1 MLYSTINSLFNNLKT
16 YFKINRVFRIHS
28 IDFKKIDFIFP
39 ERICF
44 PTDNYICQ
52 DSIFLQIY
60 GRPFNFFKLEF
71 ISILRI
77 LNSQVK

>member
-1 MLYSTINSLFNNLKT
+1 MFRIRSIDLK
-16 YFKINRVFRIHS
+16 KIN
-28 IDFKKIDFIFP
+28 FIFS

-77 LNSQVK
+77 LNSQVKWYREGGEGEDIGEGE